1 MGAQQTRKILVQDF
15 NEKKLFSIYD
25 VDKNPG
31 ESIPGGV
38 GLLPFSIRKFGN
50 GEMRFY
56 VDGYQQNRPLLLSAV
71 PHPTKNGI
79 YLIKSFFDKTIGRL
93 KRKRHAKYD
102 SFQIFNKRRRAGEV
116 RFFPT
121 GSMTMTL
128 PLGQGIFCMKS
139 PSIFSMK
146 DDHGQKLWDFF
157 DINEYQFLLT
167 CAAPFNWLQAFA
179 FAVARILL

>member
-56 VDGYQQNRPLLLSAV
+56 VDGYQQNRPLHTAV
-71 PHPTKNGI
+71 GGTSP
-79 YLIKSFFDKTIGRL
+79 DK
-93 KRKRHAKYD
+93 K
-102 SFQIFNKRRRAGEV
+102 
-116 RFFPT
+116 
-121 GSMTMTL
+121 
-128 PLGQGIFCMKS
+128 
-139 PSIFSMK
+139 
-146 DDHGQKLWDFF
+146 WDLFH
-157 DINEYQFLLT
+157 
-167 CAAPFNWLQAFA
+167 
-179 FAVARILL
+179 